1 MDSESDGLKL
11 EVVNFSDACH
21 KRFRT
26 LTQAEA
32 FIANWMKM
40 YACVVKAQIKE
51 ELLNGHRPTKMKGLP
66 VEHSLKTE
74 GNDDEDELTNV
85 FSKIRIE

>member
-1 MDSESDGLKL
+1 MNSESDDSKL
-11 EVVNFSDACH
+11 EVVNFSDTCH

-32 FIANWMKM
+32 FIANWVKM
-40 YACVVKAQIKE
+40 YVCIIKAQIKE
-51 ELLNGHRPTKMKGLP
+51 KLLNDHRSTKMKKLS

-74 GNDDEDELTNV
+74 NNDDKNELTNV